1 MAGMKFPAW
10 LKKKVPTGE
19 EAERLRAML
28 HNLKLHTVCQEA
40 RCPNIGECFS
50 RRTATFM
57 ILGDTCTRNCSFCA
71 VKKGNPAPPDP
82 SEPERVAEA
91 VAALGL
97 THAVITSVTRD
108 DLPDGGAGHFAAV
121 IKALQRR
128 CPQTTVEVLVPDFG
142 GSREALRVVLAAGPH
157 VLNHN
162 LETVPRLYDR
172 VRPRASYPRSLDL
185 LAAAKE
191 EKPGVWTKTGLMLG
205 LGETEEEVIE
215 VMHDLRAV
223 GCDILT
229 LGQYLPPTPQHY
241 PLQEFVPPEV
251 FASLREKALQLGFV
265 HVEAGPFV
273 RSSYKAAE
281 FKNSRSK

>member
-1 MAGMKFPAW
+1 MAGVKFPSW
-10 LKKKVPTGE
+10 LKKRVPTGE

-82 SEPERVAEA
+82 TEPERVAEA

-172 VRPRASYPRSLDL
+172 VRPLASYRRSLAL

-205 LGETEEEVIE
+205 LGETDTEVIE
-215 VMHDLRAV
+215 VMYDLREV

-251 FASLREKALQLGFV
+251 FACLREKALQLGFV

-281 FKNSRSK
+281 FKNRRSK